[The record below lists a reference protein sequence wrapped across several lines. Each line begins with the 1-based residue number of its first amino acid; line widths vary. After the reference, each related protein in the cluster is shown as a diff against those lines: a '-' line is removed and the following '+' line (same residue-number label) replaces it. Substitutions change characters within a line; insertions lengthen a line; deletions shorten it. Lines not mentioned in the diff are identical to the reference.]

1 VMSGQV
7 GFMTAVKSWTFF
19 SQFSYLSDTNER
31 VVNDSILI
39 FFFFYLIF
47 IDENKFLSFF
57 IIFCQ
62 NFYFTF

>member
-39 FFFFYLIF
+39 FFFFYF
-47 IDENKFLSFF
+47 
-57 IIFCQ
+57 
-62 NFYFTF
+62 NFHRWK